1 MPIEPSFASDT
12 TATRTT
18 ITQAM
23 MDAGFQTGQTLTAGQ
38 LNSYLRYALSSNP
51 SFAEIDTAYND
62 IDAGCVAQVYENDTA
77 LRPGDFIDSYQ
88 SSATAWNV
96 IAATSTGIVV
106 ANSAG
111 TALYFYPR
119 SNVGGSSTVTYTLTN
134 AGTIRAVTIY
144 QNIVAAVYGNYVEWW
159 NLTTGT
165 SLFSYNHGGALH
177 DVQINGNYVICCGAS
192 GTGSFEA
199 RVLNRT
205 TGALADSLSA
215 STATLY
221 SCAIYGS
228 NVFFGGTVAA
238 GANISAY
245 LLSGST
251 LTVNPRWPAAVTIG
265 TTIQSI
271 RTDGRNLYL
280 LYIDPTDVDIS
291 CVSMSDGSVLHTF
304 ATGLVTSASNA
315 LVVDQGGVYVAI
327 YDGIGADSYLYR
339 LAPVTLSS
347 VWTATLPPTT
357 IAGVATDGCRIWA
370 INSVAGTVDRVWTYA
385 RGNVPQ
391 RFTKVDTSTLAYLRF
406 PWLMQPAVE

>member
-1 MPIEPSFASDT
+1 MPIEPSFASDA

-23 MDAGFQTGQTLTAGQ
+23 MDAGFQIGQSLTAGQ
-38 LNSYLRYALSSNP
+38 LNSYLRYAISSKLP
-51 SFAEIDTAYND
+51 YSGIDTAHND
-62 IDAGCVAQVYENDTA
+62 IDVGCVAQVYENDTA
-77 LRPGDFIDSYQ
+77 SRPGDFLDAYQ
-88 SSATAWNV
+88 SSATPWHV

-111 TALYFYPR
+111 TALYFYAR
-119 SNVGGSSTVTYTLTN
+119 NDIDGASTVTYTLTN

-144 QNIVAAVYGNYVEWW
+144 QNVVAAVYGNYVEWW
-159 NLTTGT
+159 NLTTGV
-165 SLFSYNHGGALH
+165 SLFSYNHGGTLY
-177 DVQINGNYVICCGAS
+177 DVQVNGNYVICCGAS
-192 GTGSFEA
+192 GTGSYEA

-205 TGALADSLSA
+205 TGTLTDSLSA

-221 SCAIYGS
+221 SCAIYGN
-228 NVFFGGTVAA
+228 NVFFAGTIAA

-265 TTIQSI
+265 TTIQSV

-280 LYIDPTDVDIS
+280 LYVDPVDVSIAS
-291 CVSMSDGSVLHTF
+291 VSMSDGTVLHTF
-304 ATGLVTSASNA
+304 DTALITSVSNG

-339 LAPVTLSS
+339 LSLVTLSS
-347 VWTATLPPTT
+347 VWTCALPPTT

-370 INSVAGTVDRVWTYA
+370 INTAAGTVARVWTYA

-391 RFTKVDTSTLAYLRF
+391 QFTKVDTSTVAYLRF